1 LANFN
6 KSCIC
11 ISQICI
17 GETKKLKTL
26 HNFFVRKWQFF
37 SSIKK
42 TLGWVGTNSLL
53 FGIAEISEKY
63 VLAMPKI

>member
-1 LANFN
+1 LPNFN
-6 KSCIC
+6 KSLEKIVKFAL
-11 ISQICI
+11 
-17 GETKKLKTL
+17 EKKKLKTL
-26 HNFFVRKWQFF
+26 HNFFVKKWQFF

-53 FGIAEISEKY
+53 FESAEISEKY

>member
-1 LANFN
+1 LEKQKNS
-6 KSCIC
+6 KRYTISC
-11 ISQICI
+11 
-17 GETKKLKTL
+17 KKLAI
-26 HNFFVRKWQFF
+26 FFQH
-37 SSIKK
+37 KK